1 MVIGGCVDHLAELAS
16 DETIQACPEM
26 KNPVQKLRKLINYFK
41 DVHVAR
47 QAFKKIM
54 IDARVEPL
62 TILQGTSNR

>member
-1 MVIGGCVDHLAELAS
+1 
-16 DETIQACPEM
+16 
-26 KNPVQKLRKLINYFK
+26 LRKLINYLK